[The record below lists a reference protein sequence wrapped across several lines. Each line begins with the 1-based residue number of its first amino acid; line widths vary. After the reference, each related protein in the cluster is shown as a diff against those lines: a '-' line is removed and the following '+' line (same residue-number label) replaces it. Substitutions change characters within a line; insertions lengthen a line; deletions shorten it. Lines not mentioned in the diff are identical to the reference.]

1 MRARDGCP
9 VYHPGMPSPVH
20 GQLTYLQVPA
30 TDVAR
35 SAVFYQRIFGW
46 QVDPPQPGFEA
57 PGLIGQWVTDR
68 PPAPDA
74 GMLAWIQVD
83 RLDTTLALV
92 PANGGEIV
100 QPTFP
105 DGTERLLAIIRDPA
119 GNAIGL
125 AQNVSA

>member
-1 MRARDGCP
+1 
-9 VYHPGMPSPVH
+9 MPSPAH

-68 PPAPDA
+68 PAAPGA

-83 RLDTTLALV
+83 RLSDTLDLV
-92 PANGGEIV
+92 RANGGAV
-100 QPTFP
+100 VLPPFP
-105 DGTERLLAIIRDPA
+105 DGTERLLATITDPA
-119 GNAIGL
+119 GNALGL
-125 AQNVSA
+125 PQNITG